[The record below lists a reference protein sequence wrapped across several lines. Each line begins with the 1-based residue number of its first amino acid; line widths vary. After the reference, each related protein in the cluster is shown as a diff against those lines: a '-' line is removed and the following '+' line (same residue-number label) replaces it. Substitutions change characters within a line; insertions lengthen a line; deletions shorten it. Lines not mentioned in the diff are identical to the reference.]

1 MDSDLESSG
10 NEYFPS
16 DTSGSSEE
24 EDTITFSDADLLL
37 GPGDDDRDAESFCGD
52 VDNGMD
58 FLHKDDGDDDMD
70 VELLRNDDG
79 LSDIFCG
86 DDDGEDNED
95 NVSHTHHERIV
106 ESSDS
111 DDSVVYP
118 ALKKKQASELS
129 VKITDFS

>member
-79 LSDIFCG
+79 LSDIFWG
-86 DDDGEDNED
+86 MMMGKIMKIMFHIPIMKEL
-95 NVSHTHHERIV
+95 
-106 ESSDS
+106 
-111 DDSVVYP
+111 
-118 ALKKKQASELS
+118 LKVLILMIQWFTLLS
-129 VKITDFS
+129 KRNRHQNCPLK

>member
-79 LSDIFCG
+79 LSDIFLG
-86 DDDGEDNED
+86 MMMGKIMKIMFHIPIMKELLK
-95 NVSHTHHERIV
+95 VLILMIQWFTLLSKRI
-106 ESSDS
+106 
-111 DDSVVYP
+111 
-118 ALKKKQASELS
+118 
-129 VKITDFS
+129 

>member
-1 MDSDLESSG
+1 MGTHTHRERIVESSDSDDSVVYPALKK
-10 NEYFPS
+10 NV
-16 DTSGSSEE
+16 
-24 EDTITFSDADLLL
+24 
-37 GPGDDDRDAESFCGD
+37 CGD
-52 VDNGMD
+52 VDNGVD

-79 LSDIFCG
+79 FSDIFCG

-95 NVSHTHHERIV
+95 IVTHTHRERIV

-118 ALKKKQASELS
+118 ALKQKTKKTCKKHSCKFCQ
-129 VKITDFS
+129 